1 MVHRRSATERGP
13 KQWWVAEQALDDE
26 GPLGDAHPI
35 ALDRST
41 ERGVVERAVVGD
53 ARVVRIVDG
62 RRRAHVPVASRTVRR
77 CSRPGCGALAV
88 VLLGF
93 DASRSLAWFAPLD
106 DEGALHGSELCHRH
120 AESVRVP
127 KGWWLDD
134 RRVASPQLFNPAPN
148 PPAPPPIAHSGPAE
162 VPPVSKQSSA
172 PAEED
177 PLPLEA
183 TWRPV
188 FDQGDDLDGLL
199 DAGTPL
205 LGRAFSGRPR
215 APRPG

>member
-1 MVHRRSATERGP
+1 M
-13 KQWWVAEQALDDE
+13 
-26 GPLGDAHPI
+26 
-35 ALDRST
+35 
-41 ERGVVERAVVGD
+41 VVG
-53 ARVVRIVDG
+53 VLTC
-62 RRRAHVPVASRTVRR
+62 PVASRVVRR
-77 CSRPGCGALAV
+77 CSRPGCGAPAV

-120 AESVRVP
+120 ADSVRVP

-134 RRVASPQLFNPAPN
+134 RRVASPQLFTPPPN
-148 PPAPPPIAHSGPAE
+148 PPAPPPLPRAAKLPEIEPT
-162 VPPVSKQSSA
+162 PV
-172 PAEED
+172 E

-183 TWRPV
+183 IDADEWRPV

-205 LGRAFSGRPR
+205 LRRAFRGSPR
-215 APRPG
+215 QPSRDAT

>member
-1 MVHRRSATERGP
+1 MP
-13 KQWWVAEQALDDE
+13 
-26 GPLGDAHPI
+26 
-35 ALDRST
+35 
-41 ERGVVERAVVGD
+41 
-53 ARVVRIVDG
+53 
-62 RRRAHVPVASRTVRR
+62 
-77 CSRPGCGALAV
+77 AV

-120 AESVRVP
+120 ADSVRVP

-134 RRVASPQLFNPAPN
+134 RRVASPQLFNPPPN
-148 PPAPPPIAHSGPAE
+148 PPAPPPEPFAHSTPPERG
-162 VPPVSKQSSA
+162 PVSNQSAA

-183 TWRPV
+183 PWTPR
-188 FDQGDDLDGLL
+188 FDKGDDLDGLL

-215 APRPG
+215 PQGSRGAT

>member
-1 MVHRRSATERGP
+1 MP
-13 KQWWVAEQALDDE
+13 
-26 GPLGDAHPI
+26 
-35 ALDRST
+35 
-41 ERGVVERAVVGD
+41 
-53 ARVVRIVDG
+53 
-62 RRRAHVPVASRTVRR
+62 
-77 CSRPGCGALAV
+77 AV

-120 AESVRVP
+120 ADSVRVP

-134 RRVASPQLFNPAPN
+134 RRVASPQLFNPPPN
-148 PPAPPPIAHSGPAE
+148 PPAPPPEPFAHSTPLERG
-162 VPPVSKQSSA
+162 PVSKRDKVEEAA

-183 TWRPV
+183 PWTPR
-188 FDQGDDLDGLL
+188 FDKGDDLDGLL

-215 APRPG
+215 PQGSRGAT

>member
-1 MVHRRSATERGP
+1 M
-13 KQWWVAEQALDDE
+13 
-26 GPLGDAHPI
+26 
-35 ALDRST
+35 
-41 ERGVVERAVVGD
+41 VVG
-53 ARVVRIVDG
+53 VLTC
-62 RRRAHVPVASRTVRR
+62 PVASRTVRR

-134 RRVASPQLFNPAPN
+134 RRVASPQLFNPPPN

-172 PAEED
+172 PPRRTRCRWKPRGARCSTR
-177 PLPLEA
+177 A
-183 TWRPV
+183 TTST
-188 FDQGDDLDGLL
+188 GCS
-199 DAGTPL
+199 TP
-205 LGRAFSGRPR
+205 GRPCSAVPSVAGLAHPVLGEQR
-215 APRPG
+215 AVEVRAAISEQAPSGAVGARFGEVELGSDRHRARAVGFGERSTAVVDDER